1 MYLYTAIINTYTFLF
16 SYHGLKPWL
25 RGGGRPGLIHGFVT
39 YGPHKMHCITQPIKP
54 HFASL

>member
-16 SYHGLKPWL
+16 SYQSHGSEEEADLE
-25 RGGGRPGLIHGFVT
+25 LIHGFVT